1 MIAVA
6 APSAFTAVSLSLLTT
21 ATSTFL
27 IAVLTADLIDLLRSA
42 FVLLTRILFFA
53 DLMLESHMPIA
64 VSHGEGRAEFRDA
77 AHLAQVEAS
86 GLVAVRYLDNYG
98 KVTERY
104 PFNPNGSPNG
114 ITGLTTTDGRVTI
127 MMPHPERTMRACANS
142 WHPDDWEEASPWLR
156 AFRNARK
163 ALG

>member
-53 DLMLESHMPIA
+53 DLML
-64 VSHGEGRAEFRDA
+64 
-77 AHLAQVEAS
+77 AHLYTS
-86 GLVAVRYLDNYG
+86 NFL
-98 KVTERY
+98 
-104 PFNPNGSPNG
+104 F
-114 ITGLTTTDGRVTI
+114 
-127 MMPHPERTMRACANS
+127 
-142 WHPDDWEEASPWLR
+142 
-156 AFRNARK
+156 
-163 ALG
+163 